1 MDEVKKQTV
10 KGISSYQKTEVL
22 TANRETILLMLYSGA
37 IRFLK
42 LGIAGAEKKDRATKC
57 ENITKAQRIVSELR
71 ATLNYEAGGEIAKGL
86 ESLYSFVTRR
96 LVEGVMTD
104 ETTGLQEAL
113 KILEDLA
120 VTWEKAIA
128 QVKAE
133 KGGTHG

>member
-1 MDEVKKQTV
+1 MDTKKQT
-10 KGISSYQKTEVL
+10 KSGINSYQKTDVL

-37 IRFLK
+37 VRFLK
-42 LGIAGAEKKDRATKC
+42 LGIAGAEKNDRSMKC

-96 LVEGVMTD
+96 LVEGVMTED
-104 ETTGLQEAL
+104 TQGLQEAL

-120 VTWEKAIA
+120 STWEQAIN
-128 QVKAE
+128 KLKSGE
-133 KGGTHG
+133 